1 MAKENKQDRSSLSEN
16 SLSYDQAMARVE
28 AIVQQ
33 LEQSEALSLQDYR
46 LLAEE
51 ARSLLA
57 FCRKEIEV
65 LREGFEV
72 SEHSGS

>member
-1 MAKENKQDRSSLSEN
+1 MAKENKQETASLSEN

-28 AIVQQ
+28 ATVQQ

-72 SEHSGS
+72 SEPGRS

>member
-1 MAKENKQDRSSLSEN
+1 MKNQKTLSTKN
-16 SLSYDQAMARVE
+16 SQFTYDQAMARVE

-51 ARSLLA
+51 ARGLLA

-72 SEHSGS
+72 SEPGRS

>member
-1 MAKENKQDRSSLSEN
+1 MAKENKQETASLSEN
-16 SLSYDQAMARVE
+16 SLSYDQAMSRVE

-51 ARSLLA
+51 ARGLLA
-57 FCRKEIEV
+57 FCRNEIEV

-72 SEHSGS
+72 SEPGRS

>member
-1 MAKENKQDRSSLSEN
+1 MAKENKQERSSLSEN

-51 ARSLLA
+51 ARGLLA
-57 FCRKEIEV
+57 FCRNEIEV

-72 SEHSGS
+72 SEPGRS

>member
-1 MAKENKQDRSSLSEN
+1 MAKENKQDTASLSEN
-16 SLSYDQAMARVE
+16 SLSYDQAMSRVE

-51 ARSLLA
+51 ARGLLA

-72 SEHSGS
+72 SEPGRS

>member
-1 MAKENKQDRSSLSEN
+1 MAKENKQERSSLSEN

-72 SEHSGS
+72 SEPGRS

>member
-1 MAKENKQDRSSLSEN
+1 MAKENKQQTATLLN
-16 SLSYDQAMARVE
+16 SQLTYDQAMARVE

-51 ARSLLA
+51 ARGLLA

>member
-1 MAKENKQDRSSLSEN
+1 MAKENKKDRSSLSEN
-16 SLSYDQAMARVE
+16 SLSYDQAMSRVE

-33 LEQSEALSLQDYR
+33 LEQSEALSLHDYR

-51 ARSLLA
+51 ARGLLA
-57 FCRKEIEV
+57 FCRNEIEV

-72 SEHSGS
+72 SEPGRS

>member
-1 MAKENKQDRSSLSEN
+1 MVKENKQERSSLSEN
-16 SLSYDQAMARVE
+16 SLSYDQAMSRVE

-33 LEQSEALSLQDYR
+33 LEQPEALSLQDYR

-51 ARSLLA
+51 ARGLLA

-72 SEHSGS
+72 SEPGRS

>member
-1 MAKENKQDRSSLSEN
+1 MAKENKQERSSLSEN
-16 SLSYDQAMARVE
+16 SLSYDQAMSRVE

-33 LEQSEALSLQDYR
+33 MEQAEALSLQDYR

-51 ARSLLA
+51 ARGLLA

-72 SEHSGS
+72 SEPGRS

>member
-1 MAKENKQDRSSLSEN
+1 MAKENKQETASLSEN
-16 SLSYDQAMARVE
+16 SLSYDQAMSRVE

-51 ARSLLA
+51 ARGLLA

>member
-1 MAKENKQDRSSLSEN
+1 MARENKQDRSSLSEN
-16 SLSYDQAMARVE
+16 SLSYDQAMSRVE

-51 ARSLLA
+51 ARGLLA

-72 SEHSGS
+72 SEPGRS

>member
-1 MAKENKQDRSSLSEN
+1 MAKENKQERSSLSEN
-16 SLSYDQAMARVE
+16 SLSYDQAMSRVE

-51 ARSLLA
+51 ARGLLA
-57 FCRKEIEV
+57 FCRNEIEV

-72 SEHSGS
+72 SEPGRS

>member
-1 MAKENKQDRSSLSEN
+1 MAKENKQERSSLSEN

>member
-1 MAKENKQDRSSLSEN
+1 MAKENKKERSSLSEN

-72 SEHSGS
+72 SEPGRS

>member
-1 MAKENKQDRSSLSEN
+1 MKNQKTLSTKN
-16 SLSYDQAMARVE
+16 SQLTYDQAMARVE
-28 AIVQQ
+28 TIVQQ

-51 ARSLLA
+51 ARGLLA

-72 SEHSGS
+72 SEPGRS

>member
-1 MAKENKQDRSSLSEN
+1 MAKENKQERSSLSEN

-33 LEQSEALSLQDYR
+33 LEQSEALSLHDYR

-51 ARSLLA
+51 ARGLLA

-72 SEHSGS
+72 SEPGRS

>member
-1 MAKENKQDRSSLSEN
+1 MAKENNKTTATVSLT
-16 SLSYDQAMARVE
+16 YDQAMARVE

-33 LEQSEALSLQDYR
+33 LEQSEALSLQEYR

-51 ARSLLA
+51 ARGLLA

-65 LREGFEV
+65 LSDGLAVRNSSLNE
-72 SEHSGS
+72 

>member
-1 MAKENKQDRSSLSEN
+1 MAKENKQERSSLSEN
-16 SLSYDQAMARVE
+16 SLSYDQAMSRVE

-51 ARSLLA
+51 ARGLLA
-57 FCRKEIEV
+57 FSRKEIEV

>member
-1 MAKENKQDRSSLSEN
+1 MAKENKKDRSSLSEN
-16 SLSYDQAMARVE
+16 SLSYDQAMSRVE

-51 ARSLLA
+51 ARGLLA
-57 FCRKEIEV
+57 FCRNEIEV

-72 SEHSGS
+72 SEPGRS

>member
-1 MAKENKQDRSSLSEN
+1 MAKENKQETASLSEN
-16 SLSYDQAMARVE
+16 SLSYDQAMSRVE

-51 ARSLLA
+51 ARGLLA
-57 FCRKEIEV
+57 FCRNEIEV
-65 LREGFEV
+65 LRDGFEV
-72 SEHSGS
+72 SEPGRS

>member
-1 MAKENKQDRSSLSEN
+1 MAKENKQETASLSEN
-16 SLSYDQAMARVE
+16 SLSYDQAMSRVE

-51 ARSLLA
+51 ARGLLA

-72 SEHSGS
+72 LEPGRS

>member
-1 MAKENKQDRSSLSEN
+1 MAKENNKTTATVSLT
-16 SLSYDQAMARVE
+16 YDQAMVRVE

-51 ARSLLA
+51 ARGLLA

-72 SEHSGS
+72 SEPGRS

>member
-1 MAKENKQDRSSLSEN
+1 MAKENKQEAASLSEN

-51 ARSLLA
+51 ARGLLA

-72 SEHSGS
+72 SEPGRS

>member
-16 SLSYDQAMARVE
+16 SLSYDQAMVRVE

-51 ARSLLA
+51 ARGLLA

-72 SEHSGS
+72 SEPGRS

>member
-1 MAKENKQDRSSLSEN
+1 MAKENKKDRSSLSEN
-16 SLSYDQAMARVE
+16 SLSYDQAMSRVE

-51 ARSLLA
+51 ARGLLA

-72 SEHSGS
+72 SEPGRS

>member
-1 MAKENKQDRSSLSEN
+1 MAKENKQERSSLSEN
-16 SLSYDQAMARVE
+16 SLSYDQAMSRVE

-33 LEQSEALSLQDYR
+33 LEQSEALSLKDYR
-46 LLAEE
+46 VLAEE
-51 ARSLLA
+51 ARGLLA
-57 FCRKEIEV
+57 FCRKELEV

>member
-51 ARSLLA
+51 ARGLLA
-57 FCRKEIEV
+57 FCRRELEG
-65 LREGFEV
+65 LRGGFEV
-72 SEHSGS
+72 SELGRS